1 LFSKEDW
8 KMTFSVLAK
17 CERTGMFGMAIA
29 TRPIAI
35 GAKCPFVRPH
45 IGGLMVQANGDPR
58 LGALG
63 LKLLEMGYS
72 AAKVLSELRESD
84 GAENIEW
91 RQITVIDK
99 DGNTAA
105 STGKQNEDWKGHIAK
120 QNFCVAGNRL
130 TSERTATAMAEAFE
144 NSPGEDLAERLL
156 RSIEAGRDAG
166 GQVAGQFSAALQVH
180 NQRSYAW
187 VDLRA
192 DEHNEPIAEL
202 RRLYTLYIPLI
213 PYYQQRPTNPSMKR
227 DDDWRTDLGI
237 KGGPR

>member
-1 LFSKEDW
+1 
-8 KMTFSVLAK
+8 MTFSVLAK

-63 LKLLEMGYS
+63 LKMLEMGYS
-72 AAKVLSELRESD
+72 AAKVLQELAESD

-91 RQITVIDK
+91 RQIMVIDK

-105 STGKQNEDWKGHIAK
+105 RTGTQNEEWRGHIAK
-120 QNFCVAGNRL
+120 KNFCVAGNRL
-130 TSERTATAMAEAFE
+130 ASEKTAADMAAAFE
-144 NSPGEDLAERLL
+144 KSAGEELAERLL
-156 RSIEAGRDAG
+156 RALEAGRDAG
-166 GQVAGQFSAALQVH
+166 GQVAGQYSSALQVH
-180 NQRSYAW
+180 NHRSYAW
-187 VDLRA
+187 VDLRV

-202 RRLYTLYIPLI
+202 RRLYHLYIPLI
-213 PYYQQRPTNPSMKR
+213 PYYQERPTNPSMPR
-227 DDDWRTDLGI
+227 DDDWRKKLGI
-237 KGGPR
+237 AGGPR

>member
-1 LFSKEDW
+1 
-8 KMTFSVLAK
+8 MTFSVLAK

-63 LKLLEMGYS
+63 LKLLETGYS
-72 AAKVLSELRESD
+72 AAKVLQELVESD
-84 GAENIEW
+84 GADNIEW
-91 RQITVIDK
+91 RQVMVIDK

-105 STGKQNEDWKGHIAK
+105 RTGADNEEWRGHIAK
-120 QNFCVAGNRL
+120 RNFCVAGNRL
-130 TSERTATAMAEAFE
+130 ANDKVAAAMAAAFE
-144 NSPGEDLAERLL
+144 KSENEDLAERLL
-156 RSIEAGRDAG
+156 RSLEAARNAG
-166 GQVAGQFSAALQVH
+166 GQVAGQYSSALQVH

-187 VDLRA
+187 VDLRV

-202 RRLYTLYIPLI
+202 RRLYHLYIPLI
-213 PYYQQRPTNPSMKR
+213 PYYQQRPTNPSMPR
-227 DDDWRTDLGI
+227 DDDWRKKLGI
-237 KGGPR
+237 AGGPR